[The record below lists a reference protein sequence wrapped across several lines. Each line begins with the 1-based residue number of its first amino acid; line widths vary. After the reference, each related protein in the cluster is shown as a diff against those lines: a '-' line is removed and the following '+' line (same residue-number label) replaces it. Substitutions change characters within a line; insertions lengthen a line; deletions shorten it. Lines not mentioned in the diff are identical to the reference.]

1 MGNSNSGRRP
11 RPTALKVLRGNPGQ
25 RKLNTQEPKPPAGEV
40 VKLPGLSAGAA
51 AIWDELAPV
60 CLVMGTLTPA
70 DRRPFGT
77 LCELQSS
84 LDRASVLKGVGE
96 WESALKLEK
105 EFAGLI
111 RPYYALFGL
120 EPVSRAKI
128 VVPKQEP
135 VNKWAALGL
144 TGPTARPV

>member
-1 MGNSNSGRRP
+1 
-11 RPTALKVLRGNPGQ
+11 LKVLRGNPGQ
-25 RKLNTQEPKPPAGEV
+25 RKLNTREPKPPAGEI
-40 VKLPGLSAGAA
+40 VKPSGLSAGAA
-51 AIWDELAPV
+51 TIWDELAPI
-60 CLVMGTLTPA
+60 CGVMGTLTPA
-70 DRRPFGT
+70 DLRPFRT

-84 LDRASVLKGVGE
+84 LDRASVLKSVGE

-128 VVPKQEP
+128 SVPRAEEP
-135 VNKWAALGL
+135 VNKWDGL
-144 TGPTARPV
+144 LAGGAHNAPGRIRP

>member
-11 RPTALKVLRGNPGQ
+11 QPTALKILRGNPGQ
-25 RKLNTQEPKPPAGEV
+25 RKLNTQEPKPPAGAV
-40 VKLPGLSAGAA
+40 VKPAGLSAGAA

-60 CLVMGTLTPA
+60 CVGMGTLTLA
-70 DRRPFGT
+70 DLRPFRT
-77 LCELQSS
+77 LCELQAS
-84 LDRASVLKGVGE
+84 LDRASVLKTVGE
-96 WESALKLEK
+96 WDTALKLEK

-128 VVPKQEP
+128 SVPKAEEP
-135 VNKWAALGL
+135 VNKWEGVLG
-144 TGPTARPV
+144 GAR

>member
-11 RPTALKVLRGNPGQ
+11 QPTALKILRGNPGQ

-40 VKLPGLSAGAA
+40 VKPAGLSAGAA
-51 AIWDELAPV
+51 AIWDELAPICV
-60 CLVMGTLTPA
+60 GMGTLTLA
-70 DRRPFGT
+70 DVRPFRT

-84 LDRASVLKGVGE
+84 LDRASILKSVGE
-96 WESALKLEK
+96 WDTALKLEK

-128 VVPKQEP
+128 TVPKADEP
-135 VNKWAALGL
+135 VNKWEGVLG
-144 TGPTARPV
+144 GVK